1 MSDTIIQI
9 KDVNKWFG
17 DFQVLK
23 NINLNVEKNKKIVVC
38 GPSGSGKST
47 LIRCINRLEEHQ
59 QGSIVVDGNE
69 FTEDTK
75 NIEQIRAEVGMVFQ
89 QFNLFPHLSILDN
102 CTLAPIWVKKMPKKD
117 AEEIAMSYLEK
128 VKIPEQ
134 AKKFPGQLS
143 GGQQQRGALA
153 RSLIT
158 QPSVLLLDEP
168 LSALDP
174 FLRVKMRYELRAL
187 QQKLGITFIHV
198 THSQDEALALSDII
212 VVMNDGKI
220 EQVDKPAEIFNRPKN
235 EFVAKFV
242 GNHNIVQL
250 SGKKFAVR
258 MDKTNFE
265 IAKIKSSKTAI
276 VSAIEFQGE
285 KTKVLAVYQD
295 QSEIQCLIGD
305 SQFSDEKFK
314 IGSLIRA
321 NWAREHLV
329 PLHN

>member
-1 MSDTIIQI
+1 MP
-9 KDVNKWFG
+9 KDSQAEAFVRFNRVQKSYDG
-17 DFQVLK
+17 ETLVVKDL
-23 NINLNVEKNKKIVVC
+23 NLEIPKGEFLTML
-38 GPSGSGKST
+38 GPSGSGKTTCLMMLAGFETATHGDIMLNGVS
-47 LIRCINRLEEHQ
+47 IN
-59 QGSIVVDGNE
+59 
-69 FTEDTK
+69 
-75 NIEQIRAEVGMVFQ
+75 NIPPHKRGIGMVFQ
-89 QFNLFPHLSILDN
+89 NYALFPHMTVAENLSFPLE
-102 CTLAPIWVKKMPKKD
+102 VRK
-117 AEEIAMSYLEK
+117 LEK
-128 VKIPEQ
+128 SVREEKVARALDMVEMGGFKGRRP
-134 AKKFPGQLS
+134 AQLS
-143 GGQQQRGALA
+143 GGQQQRVALA

-220 EQVDKPAEIFNRPKN
+220 EQIDKPAEIFNRPKN

-258 MDKTNFE
+258 MDKTIFE
-265 IAKIKSSKTAI
+265 LAKTKSSKTAI
-276 VSAIEFQGE
+276 VSAIEYQGE
-285 KTKVLAVYQD
+285 KTKVSAVYQD

-305 SQFSDEKFK
+305 SQFSDEKFILNNK
-314 IGSLIRA
+314 DGYYL
-321 NWAREHLV
+321 
-329 PLHN
+329 